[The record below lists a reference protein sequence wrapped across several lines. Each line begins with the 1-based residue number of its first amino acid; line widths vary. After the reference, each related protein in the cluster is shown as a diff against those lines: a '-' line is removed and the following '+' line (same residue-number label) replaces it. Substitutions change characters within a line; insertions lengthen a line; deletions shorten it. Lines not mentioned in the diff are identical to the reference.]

1 MKDKLIEKMY
11 EISKKPY
18 QKFIKRNQPWDIT
31 KEQLIEYPFGSLG
44 NDLGLFLTSNQFEI
58 QAKLEDHDIIHVLT
72 NTGVK
77 VVDEISMQYYLL
89 GNGKRSLYLY
99 MVILTGTLCY
109 PMHFRQFT
117 ESYKKGKKANP
128 FYHLDFLKM
137 LYVPTSILRQN
148 YNIK

>member
-31 KEQLIEYPFGSLG
+31 KEQLIEYPNGSLG
-44 NDLGLFLTSNQFEI
+44 CDLALFLTSNHFEI
-58 QAKLEDHDIIHVLT
+58 QAKLEEHDIIHVLT

-77 VVDEISMQYYLL
+77 VSDEISMQYYLL

-99 MVILTGTLCY
+99 MVIFTGTLFY
-109 PMHFRQFT
+109 PMLFKQFT
-117 ESYKKGKKANP
+117 ESYKKGKKAKT
-128 FYHLDFLKM
+128 FYNLDFLKM
-137 LYVPTSILRQN
+137 LYVPTTILRQN

>member
-18 QKFIKRNQPWDIT
+18 QKFIKKNEPWSIT
-31 KEQLIEYPFGSLG
+31 KEQLIEFPKGSLG
-44 NDLGLFLTSNQFEI
+44 HDLGLFLISNQFEI

-72 NTGVK
+72 NTGIK

-99 MVILTGTLCY
+99 MVILTGTIFY
-109 PMHFRQFT
+109 PHELKKFAEAF
-117 ESYKKGKKANP
+117 KKGAKSIP
-128 FYHLDFLKM
+128 FYNQDFLN
-137 LYVPTSILRQN
+137 LLHLPTKILRQN
-148 YNIK
+148 FNIQ

>member
-31 KEQLIEYPFGSLG
+31 KEQLIEYVFGSLG
-44 NDLGLFLTSNQFEI
+44 FDLGLFLTSNQFEI
-58 QAKLEDHDIIHVLT
+58 QAKLEDHDIIHILT

-99 MVILTGTLCY
+99 IVILTGTLC
-109 PMHFRQFT
+109 
-117 ESYKKGKKANP
+117 
-128 FYHLDFLKM
+128 
-137 LYVPTSILRQN
+137 
-148 YNIK
+148 